1 LSQPIDTI
9 FHRPRGLR
17 MIGITQMSFGLFGI
31 FVSLGLFAAYLTGN
45 PSLPSLGPL
54 YAVVI
59 LLSVGVPCLVI
70 GNYVDDLRRNAV
82 VAQVFYSTAAIIL
95 TGYFLFEWGIQYHWT
110 VPWFG
115 LSVNVAIGLVA
126 ALIVF
131 TQVVFVLYLLVRW
144 KHVVPARGVQIER
157 DRTRAR
163 MIQRG
168 LMPTPLSTDLLGS
181 DGRSLLTGEQAQ
193 HIMQIRKVTT
203 QEGMAILCSN
213 CGGATPL
220 TKAEEDNTIHCQF
233 CGVRLALGGVFQP
246 CKNHPEY
253 LAAAAC
259 AVCGEHF
266 CRRCLTAQ
274 EPPVDSRWTGSSVF
288 LCRKCFEGRYRP
300 AVTTTS
306 LVIPID
312 QLFTKAGSRFS
323 RVGSLYSRFLR
334 KYARIMGYSLE
345 FAGRIL
351 ASMSHSSHGS
361 DNAGAVV
368 LAIIIA
374 VVAIPVLT
382 GIALLLGAIV
392 VVPIL
397 FYAGLVGI
405 TVEAVRILRRTD
417 FISLDQVRE
426 RGIVRGKPVK
436 KAESPLRSDSRPW
449 HRPDMSQKPGRGDS
463 LFER

>member
-1 LSQPIDTI
+1 
-9 FHRPRGLR
+9 
-17 MIGITQMSFGLFGI
+17 MSFGIFGI
-31 FVSLGLFAAYLTGN
+31 IVSLGLFAAYLSGN
-45 PSLPSLGPL
+45 PSFPPQGIL
-54 YAVVI
+54 YATVI
-59 LLSVGVPCLVI
+59 LISVGIPCLVI

-82 VAQVFYSTAAIIL
+82 VAQVFYSTVAIVL
-95 TGYFLFEWGIQYHWT
+95 TSYFLYAWGIQYHWT

-115 LSVNVAIGLVA
+115 MSVSVAIGSVA
-126 ALIVF
+126 VLILF
-131 TQVVFVLYLLVRW
+131 TQVVFVLYLLIRW

-181 DGRSLLTGEQAQ
+181 DGRSLLTEEEAERV
-193 HIMQIRKVTT
+193 MQIRKVTT

-220 TKAEEDNTIHCQF
+220 TKAEKDNTIRCQF
-233 CGVRLALGGVFQP
+233 CGVRLAIGGVFQP

-274 EPPVDSRWTGSSVF
+274 EPPVDDRWTGSSVF

-300 AVTTTS
+300 AVATTS

-323 RVGSLYSRFLR
+323 RVGSLYGRFLR
-334 KYARIMGYSLE
+334 KYTRIMGYSLE
-345 FAGRIL
+345 FAGRVL
-351 ASMSHSSHGS
+351 ASMSHGSHGN
-361 DNAGAVV
+361 DNAGAVI

-382 GIALLLGAIV
+382 GIALLLAAIV

-397 FYAGLVGI
+397 FYVGLVGI

-426 RGIVRGKPVK
+426 RGIIRGEPVK
-436 KAESPLRSDSRPW
+436 KAESPLRSDHRPW
-449 HRPDMSQKPGRGDS
+449 HRPDMSRKPRTGIA
-463 LFER
+463 